1 VAPKSKVELFAAIRR
16 DARVESLSVHA
27 LAARYGVHRRTVRE
41 ALSSAW
47 PALRKKMTPR
57 GSLLD
62 PFKPAIDAILLAD
75 LDAPRKQRH
84 TAKRIFER
92 LVVEHEMEAASYS
105 TVADYVAARR
115 PQIRVETGRGPA
127 EVFVPQTHR
136 PGAEAEVDFGD
147 VWVALG
153 GVSTKC
159 YLFTFRMSFS
169 GKAVHRLVRAGGVPG
184 GTRACPGGPGWRP
197 DREGPLRQPA
207 VGGLA
212 GVVRAWAH

>member
-1 VAPKSKVELFAAIRR
+1 
-16 DARVESLSVHA
+16 
-27 LAARYGVHRRTVRE
+27 VHRRTVRE